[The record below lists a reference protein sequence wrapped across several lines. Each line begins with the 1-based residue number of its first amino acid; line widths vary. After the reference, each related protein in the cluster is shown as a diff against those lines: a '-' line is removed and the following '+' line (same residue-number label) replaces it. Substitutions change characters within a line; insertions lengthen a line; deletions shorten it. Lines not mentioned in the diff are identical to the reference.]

1 MFNDTISDVLTRIRN
16 ANLRK
21 SEKVFIPFTKM
32 SHQICEIL
40 KKQGY
45 IQSFQVESFQ
55 TKPFQQ
61 VSLNLKYRGASK
73 KPCITNLRRISKPG
87 LRIYANYKE
96 IPRVLGGMGIVII
109 STSQGVMTG
118 QEAQSRQIGGELMCS
133 IW

>member
-21 SEKVFIPFTKM
+21 SEKVSIPFTKM
-32 SHQICEIL
+32 SHQICQIL

-45 IQSFQVESFQ
+45 IKSFQIKDSQ
-55 TKPFQQ
+55 IKSFQQ
-61 VSLNLKYRGASK
+61 VSLNLKYRGPNK

-96 IPRVLGGMGIVII
+96 IPKILGGMGIIII

>member
-21 SEKVFIPFTKM
+21 SEKVSIPFTKI
-32 SHQICEIL
+32 SHQICQIL

-45 IQSFQVESFQ
+45 INSFQIESSQ
-55 TKPFQQ
+55 IKSFQQ
-61 VSLNLKYRGASK
+61 VSLSLKYKGRDK
-73 KPCITNLRRISKPG
+73 KPCISNLRRISKPG

-96 IPRVLGGMGIVII
+96 IPRVLGGMGIIII

>member
-16 ANLRK
+16 ANLTK
-21 SEKVFIPFTKM
+21 SEKVSIPFTKM
-32 SHQICEIL
+32 SHQICQIL

-45 IQSFQVESFQ
+45 IKSFQIEFSQ
-55 TKPFQQ
+55 INSFQQ
-61 VSLNLKYRGASK
+61 VSLDLKYKGPNK

-96 IPRVLGGMGIVII
+96 IPKILGGMGIIII

-118 QEAQSRQIGGELMCS
+118 HEAQSRKIGGELMCS

>member
-21 SEKVFIPFTKM
+21 SDKVSIPFTKT
-32 SHQICEIL
+32 SHQICQIL

-45 IQSFQVESFQ
+45 IKSFQIESSQ
-55 TKPFQQ
+55 IKSFQQ
-61 VSLNLKYRGASK
+61 VSLNLKYKGRNK
-73 KPCITNLRRISKPG
+73 KPSISNLRRISKPG

-96 IPRVLGGMGIVII
+96 IPRILGGMGIIII

>member
-21 SEKVFIPFTKM
+21 NAKVSIPFTKM
-32 SHQICEIL
+32 SYQICEIL
-40 KKQGY
+40 EKEGFIK
-45 IQSFQVESFQ
+45 SFQIKPSLLKSFQ
-55 TKPFQQ
+55 E
-61 VSLNLKYRGASK
+61 VSLNLKYKGRNK
-73 KPCITNLRRISKPG
+73 KPCITNLQRISKPG

-96 IPRVLGGMGIVII
+96 IPKILGGMGIIII